1 MRKIIF
7 LTLVM
12 ILGMSSV
19 SFGAKYLCVSNK
31 SAIISTQEGVTNTK
45 RIGKFLVVTKCL
57 DLLGNIDVKCKHRGD
72 YIYSVKSFGIKGK
85 VWCKDNQP
93 IESPDSK
100 VLSCNKKNPN
110 SGNTK
115 VEFNM
120 NFKPSDYISFQMFNS
135 EFGERMKSYE
145 FTEFWRGYCEEI
157 KF

>member
-1 MRKIIF
+1 MYLNRLDQLEEKSKIYFCDQVNLIA
-7 LTLVM
+7 
-12 ILGMSSV
+12 IYASNGKYV
-19 SFGAKYLCVSNK
+19 SEFGK
-31 SAIISTQEGVTNTK
+31 
-45 RIGKFLVVTKCL
+45 
-57 DLLGNIDVKCKHRGD
+57 
-72 YIYSVKSFGIKGK
+72 KGK

-135 EFGERMKSYE
+135 KFGERMKSSEY
-145 FTEFWRGYCEEI
+145 FEFWRGSCEEI

>member
-12 ILGMSSV
+12 IFGVSSV
-19 SFGAKYLCVSNK
+19 SFGAKYLCVSSK
-31 SAIISTQEGVTNTK
+31 SAIITTREGVTNTK

-135 EFGERMKSYE
+135 KFGERMKSSEY
-145 FTEFWRGYCEEI
+145 FEFWRGGCEEI

>member
-12 ILGMSSV
+12 IFGVSSV
-19 SFGAKYLCVSNK
+19 SFGAKYLCVSNQ
-31 SAIISTQEGVTNTK
+31 SAIIGTEGVTNTK
-45 RIGKFLVVTKCL
+45 SIGKFLVVTKCL

-85 VWCKDNQP
+85 VWCKDNKP

-100 VLSCNKKNPN
+100 VLSCNEKSK

-120 NFKPSDYISFQMFNS
+120 NFKSRDYYSFQMFNS
-135 EFGERMKSYE
+135 EFGKRMKSREY
-145 FTEFWRGYCEEI
+145 FEFWRGSCEEI

>member
-1 MRKIIF
+1 MKKFII
-7 LTLVM
+7 LTLMM
-12 ILGMSSV
+12 IFGMSSV

-31 SAIISTQEGVTNTK
+31 SSVIGTGGVTNTK

-72 YIYSVKSFGIKGK
+72 YIYSVKSFGKKGK

-135 EFGERMKSYE
+135 EFGKRMKSREY
-145 FTEFWRGYCEEI
+145 FEFWRGGCEEI

>member
-12 ILGMSSV
+12 IFGVSSV
-19 SFGAKYLCVSNK
+19 SFCAKYLCVSNK
-31 SAIISTQEGVTNTK
+31 SAVIGTGGVTNTK

-57 DLLGNIDVKCKHRGD
+57 DVLGNIDVKCKHRGD
-72 YIYSVKSFGIKGK
+72 YIYSVKSFGKKGK

-135 EFGERMKSYE
+135 KFGERMESSEY
-145 FTEFWRGYCEEI
+145 FEFWRGGCEEI

>member
-12 ILGMSSV
+12 IFGVSSV

-31 SAIISTQEGVTNTK
+31 SAIIGTEGVTNTK
-45 RIGKFLVVTKCL
+45 RIGKFLVITKC
-57 DLLGNIDVKCKHRGD
+57 DPKCIHQRGD

-85 VWCKDNQP
+85 VWCKDNP
-93 IESPDSK
+93 TIKSPDSL
-100 VLSCNKKNPN
+100 VLSCNEKSKY
-110 SGNTK
+110 GNTK

-135 EFGERMKSYE
+135 TFGKRMKSREYS
-145 FTEFWRGYCEEI
+145 EFWMGSCEEI